1 MNATPALSPIA
12 PGVTPGVIAS
22 SGAMS
27 GPLAG
32 ILDNFVNEIDAT
44 VRANG
49 LAGGLR
55 DSLRRAVRDC
65 PRHLFVQR
73 YIAQAGGNVHDLA
86 SGVAE
91 THLGAI
97 YRDAPLGHV
106 DAAGRP
112 MASTNS
118 QPSIVLHLLELL
130 DLRPGQRVL
139 EIGSGGGWMLGLIA
153 RAVGAAG
160 EAVGVEIIPELAE
173 QSRQSLAAAGIT
185 NARVL
190 AADGEAALAGLGAF
204 DRVIFTTGV
213 FALPAPFFDAVVPG
227 GLLLAPFQ
235 IKGLGNDVLLL
246 RRTEAGGFRAEASL
260 ACCFIYPT
268 GGLAA
273 ADYAPRPLAEVPLWQ
288 DLALAEVVRIP
299 MPLGRTRYAATPF
312 ALATI
317 PFRSFL
323 TKTEPRFT
331 VFGNGGAGA
340 GVSPQI
346 AGASGGSFDVAG
358 IGLIDAKAG
367 SLALCNG
374 AELIGFGTPAAADAL
389 LSAYRA
395 WARHLMP
402 GIEAFDAT
410 LWRKAQAPSDAA
422 SAGTNDFAE
431 PRGETVFHW
440 SLKPDW
446 PRLASSPG

>member
-1 MNATPALSPIA
+1 MNAHLNVQ
-12 PGVTPGVIAS
+12 PGTRRPF
-22 SGAMS
+22 
-27 GPLAG
+27 AG
-32 ILDNFVNEIDAT
+32 ILENFVGEIDAT
-44 VRANG
+44 IRANG
-49 LAGGLR
+49 LANGLR
-55 DSLRRAVRDC
+55 AGLREAVLDC

-73 YIAQAGGNVHDLA
+73 YIAHAGGNVHDLA
-86 SGVAE
+86 RGPAE
-91 THLGAI
+91 AHLGAI

-153 RAVGAAG
+153 RAVGPSG
-160 EAVGVEIIPELAE
+160 EAVGVEIIPELAA
-173 QSRQSLAAAGIT
+173 QSRQSLAAAGIA
-185 NARVL
+185 NARVH
-190 AADGEAALAGLGAF
+190 AADGQAALAGLGRF
-204 DRVIFTTGV
+204 DRIIFTTGL
-213 FALPAPFFDAVVPG
+213 FEMPAPFFDAVAPG

-268 GGLAA
+268 GALAA
-273 ADYAPRPLAEVPLWQ
+273 PDYAPRALAEVPLWQ
-288 DLALAEVVRIP
+288 EVALAEVVRIP
-299 MPLGRTRYAATPF
+299 MPLGRTRYATTPF

-323 TKTEPRFT
+323 TKCEPRFT
-331 VFGNGGAGA
+331 VFGHGGAGE

-346 AGASGGSFDVAG
+346 AGAAGGSFDVAG
-358 IGLIDAKAG
+358 IGLVDAPGG

-374 AELIGFGTPAAADAL
+374 AELIGFGNPAAADAL
-389 LSAYRA
+389 LSAYRD
-395 WARHLMP
+395 WARCLMP

-410 LWRKAQAPSDAA
+410 LWRKAEAP
-422 SAGTNDFAE
+422 AGAVWAE

-440 SLKPDW
+440 SIKPDW